1 MVFNSYMHVYR
12 EDVTITEKSILYLY
26 KSAFDLTDVY
36 GGIQA
41 LANVKHN
48 VRAKNLKI
56 ISNQNSKLKTRWLFK
71 SERVSFSLDGH
82 KNYILKMKNFV
93 WMH

>member
-1 MVFNSYMHVYR
+1 M
-12 EDVTITEKSILYLY
+12 YLY
-26 KSAFDLTDVY
+26 KPAFDLTDVY

-56 ISNQNSKLKTRWLFK
+56 ISNQ
-71 SERVSFSLDGH
+71 
-82 KNYILKMKNFV
+82 ILNWKHGGYLNQNV
-93 WMH
+93 